1 MANTLAQTMQPHNL
15 LNHILDQPG
24 LVGSIRNLDARVLS
38 KLIQHIGLED
48 AGELVS
54 LATVEQLKSIFD
66 EDLWRSDRPGKDETF
81 DADRFAIW
89 LEIMLESGP
98 AFAAQT
104 IMDLDEDLITL
115 ALCRLVIVINL
126 DDLLMR
132 MSSSPSSTENE
143 LLDKEL
149 ESCLCQE
156 FGEYLVISKSHQ
168 SWEAICSVL
177 AELNEQNFSA
187 LIRLLER
194 CCHIS
199 IEYIDDNGG
208 LYNVLT
214 SEEMLES
221 DIAAERE
228 QRRERK
234 GFVSPSAA
242 TSFLNLI
249 RITSLQAI
257 VDSET
262 LDPITQAYFRSV
274 KTETESMVTTWTAEN
289 TSGGSNPAAHS
300 SIPVRLLQTLQDA
313 EVISKPAWKKLED
326 TDMPR
331 YTHLLLTQAISAIK
345 VRDDKFYSRILM
357 ELSYLS
363 NVLISGCSFEG
374 RYFRPVE
381 AAEAVLAVCNL
392 GSDHLLEI
400 KATAKF
406 SRNVKMVASL
416 LTEHRLIKL
425 FKVGWKI
432 LYNEVSLYSALA
444 LQHLLSQLGKEITD
458 QRQAQ
463 KFKRIVSVL
472 KAKVSAGKP
481 WLFRS
486 ELNQL
491 GEFIKGSWVL
501 ALKALLDEYPTMPK
515 NIKVQEQFQN
525 SSFISTINQIQEIQK
540 YLRDRGMT

>member
-1 MANTLAQTMQPHNL
+1 MTNTLAQTMQPHNL

-24 LVGSIRNLDARVLS
+24 LVGTIRNLDACVLS

-66 EDLWRSDRPGKDETF
+66 EDLWRSDTPGKDETF
-81 DADRFAIW
+81 DADRFALW
-89 LEIMLESGP
+89 LEIMLETGP

-132 MSSSPSSTENE
+132 MSSSPNSTEDA

-156 FGEYLVISKSHQ
+156 FDEYLVISKNHQ

-187 LIRLLER
+187 FIRLLER
-194 CCHIS
+194 CYHIS

-221 DIAAERE
+221 DMAAERE

-262 LDPITQAYFRSV
+262 SDPITQAYFRSV
-274 KTETESMVTTWTAEN
+274 KTEAESMVKTWTAEN
-289 TSGGSNPAAHS
+289 TSGGSKPATHS
-300 SIPVRLLQTLQDA
+300 SIPVKLLQTLQDT

-326 TDMPR
+326 TNMPR

-345 VRDDKFYSRILM
+345 VRDEKFYSRILM

-392 GSDHLLEI
+392 GSDHLLKI
-400 KATAKF
+400 KAMTKF
-406 SRNVKMVASL
+406 SHNIKMVVSL
-416 LTEHRLIKL
+416 LTEHSLIKL

-432 LYNEVSLYSALA
+432 LHNDVSLYSALA
-444 LQHLLSQLGKEITD
+444 LQHTLSQLGKEITD
-458 QRQAQ
+458 QQQAQ
-463 KFKRIVSVL
+463 KLKRIVSVL

-481 WLFRS
+481 WLFRN

-501 ALKALLDEYPTMPK
+501 ALTALLDEYPTIPK
-515 NIKVQEQFQN
+515 NIKVQEPFQN
-525 SSFISTINQIQEIQK
+525 SSFISTINQIREIQK
-540 YLRDRGMT
+540 YLRDSGMS